1 MSTITRYLLIEIFL
15 RVRYNEVSAYIDL
28 VICPL

>member
-1 MSTITRYLLIEIFL
+1 MSAIRRCPLIEILL
-15 RVRYNEVSAYIDL
+15 RVRYNEVSAYIGL

>member
-1 MSTITRYLLIEIFL
+1 MSNITRYLLIDVLL
-15 RVRYNEVSAYIDL
+15 RVRYNEVSAYSDL